1 MCIMYGST
9 IFHIS
14 GQPDVP
20 FKGQADGTGSA
31 AGRYLRLPKF
41 LFISKFER
49 PKWEAPDSCCHFG
62 ILRKPDA
69 HFGTAAEGETK
80 WSSDKFWLKN

>member
-1 MCIMYGST
+1 MYGST

-14 GQPDVP
+14 GRPDVP

-31 AGRYLRLPKF
+31 AGRHLRLPTF

-49 PKWEAPDSCCHFG
+49 PKWDALVRVA
-62 ILRKPDA
+62 ILAYYVNLMRTSAQPPKA
-69 HFGTAAEGETK
+69 NEME
-80 WSSDKFWLKN
+80 